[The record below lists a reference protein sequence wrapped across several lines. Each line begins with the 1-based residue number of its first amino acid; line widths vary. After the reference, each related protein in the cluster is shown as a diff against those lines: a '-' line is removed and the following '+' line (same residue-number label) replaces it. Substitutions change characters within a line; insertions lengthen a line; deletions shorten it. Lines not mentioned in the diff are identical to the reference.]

1 MCKRKIVELAFSHV
15 FAKKKKNKKKKT
27 ECQLYRRCPLFKKK
41 KSFNPT
47 VEKLTLS
54 LGYEETMVKN

>member
-1 MCKRKIVELAFSHV
+1 MCKRKIVELAFSQSLQ
-15 FAKKKKNKKKKT
+15 KKKNKKKKT
-27 ECQLYRRCPLFKKK
+27 ACELYRRCPLFKKK